1 MISVIIF
8 SLGVISI
15 VWEGLNIIGTI
26 AFAMSGAVIALKVNY
41 DLLGVYVLGLITAF
55 GGGAIRNLFI
65 GIPITQLWQ
74 QNTLFIIA
82 IITIS
87 IVFLLPSKAVL
98 FLSRWNILDAIGLS
112 AFAVQGAM
120 YAQASELPI
129 FAVMFSAAITGAGGG
144 IIRDV
149 LAQQK
154 PLVFHQDVY
163 VLWAILA
170 GFVIGMDWI
179 TEAYQYYLV
188 FIVILI
194 CRTVS
199 HRYGWSLPR
208 RTLQIEKEASAKD
221 DIKKSAKLG

>member
-1 MISVIIF
+1 
-8 SLGVISI
+8 
-15 VWEGLNIIGTI
+15 
-26 AFAMSGAVIALKVNY
+26 MSGAVIALKVDY
-41 DLLGVYVLGLITAF
+41 DLIGVYVLGLITAF
-55 GGGAIRNLFI
+55 GGGAVRNLFI

-74 QNTLFIIA
+74 QNSLFIIA
-82 IITIS
+82 LITIS
-87 IVFLLPSKAVL
+87 IVFLLPSKAVI

-149 LAQQK
+149 LAQEK
-154 PLVFHQDVY
+154 PMVFRQDVY

-179 TEAYQYYLV
+179 TEAYQFYLV

-194 CRTVS
+194 CRTIS
-199 HRYGWSLPR
+199 HRYGWSLPKR
-208 RTLQIEKEASAKD
+208 SLHHVEKDRSKNYIE
-221 DIKKSAKLG
+221 KSAKLG